1 MPNYIDILKPSARE
15 GQAIDREYLLS
26 KTILV
31 PDMRVQKKFFQIY
44 STLQQKIAS
53 NEQQSRT
60 LAQIRDAL
68 LPKLMSGEIHI
79 DNNLF

>member
-60 LAQIRDAL
+60 LTQIRDAL